1 MDSEDSYL
9 GQYGLVK
16 IIKGKFKGRF
26 GYYDDDEIRSSGK
39 VKSVIYFGEMMDNTK
54 YYFIDEDNITNKFT
68 ILDLKKRK
76 EEINHNLWK
85 KISDSERLKLIEEK
99 ELIDYE
105 INNRLENY
113 IDSNKLKNKQVF
125 LSHSSMDKEIVISV
139 ALDLNEKGITTW
151 LDAFD
156 ILPGESIVS
165 KINQGLSN
173 CEFVLLFLSKNS
185 VKSKWVEK
193 EWESILWDEI
203 NSNKIKIIPIK
214 LEDCE
219 IPKIL
224 QTKKYIDLSTDY
236 NYGIMQLIDAIK
248 SYKSN

>member
-1 MDSEDSYL
+1 M
-9 GQYGLVK
+9 
-16 IIKGKFKGRF
+16 I
-26 GYYDDDEIRSSGK
+26 
-39 VKSVIYFGEMMDNTK
+39 
-54 YYFIDEDNITNKFT
+54 
-68 ILDLKKRK
+68 
-76 EEINHNLWK
+76 
-85 KISDSERLKLIEEK
+85 EK

-173 CEFVLLFLSKNS
+173 CDQF
-185 VKSKWVEK
+185 
-193 EWESILWDEI
+193 
-203 NSNKIKIIPIK
+203 
-214 LEDCE
+214 
-219 IPKIL
+219 
-224 QTKKYIDLSTDY
+224 
-236 NYGIMQLIDAIK
+236 YGMK
-248 SYKSN
+248 